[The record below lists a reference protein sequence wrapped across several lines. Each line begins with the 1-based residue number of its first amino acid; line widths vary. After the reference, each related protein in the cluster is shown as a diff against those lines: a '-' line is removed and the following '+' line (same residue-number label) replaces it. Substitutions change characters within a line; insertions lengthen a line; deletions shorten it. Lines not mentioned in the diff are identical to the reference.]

1 MQRHYQLTRNVCG
14 FALLCMCLSTPVMAD
29 QHISQLGT
37 LIDSQFRLFAE
48 NLSAAQ
54 NHRALGRG
62 SKSGAGAL
70 DIGFQLST
78 AQLERDSFLESLAPE
93 QTPNVLQIPRLH
105 ISTGYNDGWNAGA
118 FYSSVPDSDIQI
130 YGGELRYS
138 MTPHSES
145 IFPALSLKGTYSQL
159 TGVDDLFV
167 TSTGLEVSVSKGFSY
182 FTPYAGMGTTW
193 LDGEYQ
199 LDGYTSHLTQNKY
212 FMGLQFNLGMFSLS
226 AQTEQAGTSSTTKA
240 TMGVRF

>member
-1 MQRHYQLTRNVCG
+1 MQRNPRRDLSG
-14 FALLCMCLSTPVMAD
+14 FIILCLCSSYPVYAD
-29 QHISQLGT
+29 QHINQLGS
-37 LIDSQFRLFAE
+37 LIDSQFRVFAE
-48 NLSAAQ
+48 NLSVAQ
-54 NHRALGRG
+54 NHRALGHG
-62 SKSGAGAL
+62 AKSGAAAL
-70 DIGFQLST
+70 DIGFQLSST
-78 AQLERDSFLESLAPE
+78 EIERDSFLESLASE

-138 MTPHSES
+138 MTSQNRS
-145 IFPALSLKGTYSQL
+145 ALPSLSVRGTYSQL

-167 TSTGLEVSVSKGFSY
+167 TSTGLELSVSKGFSSI
-182 FTPYAGMGTTW
+182 TPYAGVGTTW

-226 AQTEQAGTSSTTKA
+226 AQTEQAGDTSTTKA